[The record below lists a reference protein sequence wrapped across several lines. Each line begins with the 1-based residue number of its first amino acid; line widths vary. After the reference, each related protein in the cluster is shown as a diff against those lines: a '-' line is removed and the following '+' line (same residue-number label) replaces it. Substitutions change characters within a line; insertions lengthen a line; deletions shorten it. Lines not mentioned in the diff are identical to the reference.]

1 MADYNVGTME
11 FQIISTADTASQ
23 KLANLSKQISTITKN
38 VRSFST
44 AMGSVSA
51 LKDIEKLDYS
61 KLQKT
66 FKQLTK
72 AVTPFLE
79 KLKDAETSL
88 VALSKVK
95 NLKLPKAI
103 ASSKGSRGGYDTITQ
118 AWSMGKLIYFLNMS
132 KRITQGIAKMAKSAV
147 DFTETV
153 NLFNQSMG
161 DYEETARK
169 FARSLAEVS
178 GLAEGSVMEMQ
189 ATFKNMLFGMK
200 GLTEETAYS
209 LSEILTRVVLDY
221 SSLFNKTIE
230 QSSTAF
236 QAMLSGQVR
245 PIRTGTGIDTTEIT
259 RYATY
264 QQLGGT
270 KTMRQLSQIEKRL
283 LAIIA
288 VQEQMTRM
296 GAMGDWARTIEQP
309 ANQLKVLNEQ
319 MSELGRAIGSV
330 FYPLLKETLPYIN
343 GFIMALKTVIMS
355 FAEMVGYTDELATTE
370 ADPFANLVESAEEAQ
385 NVMNGLF
392 SFDKFDVASDGKNAI
407 SSALEVDQK
416 ILDALDEYNS
426 LSGEISQKALEIRD
440 WLLKNEWVLNLLIS
454 SFGALISLPIIKVIN
469 AITKALSALFKG
481 FNGLNTILSTA
492 TIYLIIDLVS
502 NWDKLSKGAKA
513 LRITLLALV
522 VAIKVYVAFSKIAKA
537 LDSKRLDLMKEGI
550 TATNNYIKRMKS
562 LNAQTKA
569 VAISTNILTGIM
581 GALAGYG
588 IGSMILSF
596 IDDAEA
602 KHTVS
607 LIMSITGAVVA
618 LTTAIL
624 AFMGIKSGLLAPI
637 ALAGVGVFVAGLQG
651 LIQSSK
657 SSISGF
663 EQGGFPQSGEL
674 YMARENG
681 VNEFVGSFGYRNVV
695 ANNDQIVDGV
705 ASGVSSAIQPLVTIA
720 RAIYK
725 RMDGGGASGTGVS
738 KAQFVNA
745 IMPEIDRYNLNRGK
759 A

>member
-23 KLANLSKQISTITKN
+23 KLANLSRQIGTITKN
-38 VRSFST
+38 VKSFST
-44 AMGSVSA
+44 AMSSVTA

-61 KLQKT
+61 KLQTT
-66 FKQLTK
+66 FRQLTD
-72 AVTPFLE
+72 AVTPFLN
-79 KLKDAETSL
+79 KLKEAETSL
-88 VALSKVK
+88 VALSKIRT
-95 NLKLPKAI
+95 LRLPKTI
-103 ASSKGSRGGYDTITQ
+103 GGGGGSSGNRADITQ
-118 AWSMGKLIYFLNMS
+118 AWTMGKLIYFLNMS

-161 DYEETARK
+161 DYQETARK
-169 FARSLAEVS
+169 FAKSLAEMT

-189 ATFKNMLFGMK
+189 ATFKNMLYGMK
-200 GLTEETAYS
+200 GLSEEVAYS
-209 LSEILTRVVLDY
+209 LSETLTRVVLDY

-309 ANQLKVLNEQ
+309 ANQIKVLNEQ
-319 MSELGRAIGSV
+319 ISELGRAIGSV
-330 FYPLLKETLPYIN
+330 FYPLLKSTLPYIN
-343 GFIMALKTVIMS
+343 GFVMALKTVIMS
-355 FAEMVGYTDELATTE
+355 FAELVGYKDELATSE
-370 ADPFANLVESAEEAQ
+370 VDPFANLVESAEEAQ
-385 NVMNGLF
+385 NTINGLF
-392 SFDKFDVASDGKNAI
+392 SFDKFDVAGGGKNAI

-416 ILDALDEYNS
+416 ILDALDDYNTM
-426 LSGEISQKALEIRD
+426 SGEISQKAEEIRD
-440 WLLKNEWVLNLLIS
+440 WLLENKWVLNIIIASLGSLVTLGVAKGISAIS
-454 SFGALISLPIIKVIN
+454 SAISKLGENAGFTASKLTMLNTFLATFFITTLLDLINNWGELNTSAKTLRIILLSAIAVIAIWVNRSKIHNLWLKLTAKNTKNVYSSQIKLNKAMTALKTIGAVLAGALAFGI
-469 AITKALSALFKG
+469 AD
-481 FNGLNTILSTA
+481 TILGQLSGEAKYITA
-492 TIYLIIDLVS
+492 TIFAIV
-502 NWDKLSKGAKA
+502 GA
-513 LRITLLALV
+513 IGALV
-522 VAIKVYVAFSKIAKA
+522 V
-537 LDSKRLDLMKEGI
+537 
-550 TATNNYIKRMKS
+550 T
-562 LNAQTKA
+562 
-569 VAISTNILTGIM
+569 ILTLKGV
-581 GALAGYG
+581 
-588 IGSMILSF
+588 LSGGLGL
-596 IDDAEA
+596 
-602 KHTVS
+602 TLG
-607 LIMSITGAVVA
+607 LI
-618 LTTAIL
+618 
-624 AFMGIKSGLLAPI
+624 SGGI
-637 ALAGVGVFVAGLQG
+637 ALAGVKS
-651 LIQSSK
+651 LISEAK
-657 SSISGF
+657 NINGYAT
-663 EQGGFPQSGEL
+663 GGFPQSGEL

-681 VNEFVGSFGYRNVV
+681 VNEFVGSFGNRNVV

-725 RMDGGGASGTGVS
+725 RMDGTGVSGTGVS
-738 KAQFVNA
+738 KTQFVNA